1 MNEAPEVLPD
11 LLHAGVAR
19 LARNSTAIDAMIGLV
34 AVEVLGAEASRGI
47 AVLAEGADPRESQAA
62 SLIAYLSLQ
71 DPRLLASDLDLLR
84 DLGVNRGT
92 YYESW
97 PWRAATDRVLHE
109 RLVRLMG
116 SADAATAQRARACL
130 LQTRDPGLL
139 RRVAAGR
146 CAWPAAMGTGSA
158 P

>member
-1 MNEAPEVLPD
+1 M
-11 LLHAGVAR
+11 
-19 LARNSTAIDAMIGLV
+19 
-34 AVEVLGAEASRGI
+34 
-47 AVLAEGADPRESQAA
+47 EGADPRESQAA

-116 SADAATAQRARACL
+116 SADAATAQRRPACL
-130 LQTRDPGLL
+130 LQTPAPVL
-139 RRVAAGR
+139 RPRVPAGR
-146 CAWPAAMGTGSA
+146 GACAAAFGTHA
-158 P
+158 